1 MGRLVVSATDKKI
14 SVKESDTV
22 VTRVVTF
29 AGTRM
34 GCDEGTRRTARR
46 VAIRWAEITGTSEAC
61 ASAAWR
67 RLGLG
72 RLPAPSKIS
81 ESDWEDILQSLD
93 AEISELVNNPDSKF
107 YIYG

>member
-1 MGRLVVSATDKKI
+1 MLKVSATDKMI
-14 SVKESDTV
+14 YVRDTDTGC
-22 VTRVVTF
+22 TRGVSF
-29 AGTRM
+29 RGTRM
-34 GCDEGTRRTARR
+34 ACDEGCRRTARQ
-46 VAIRWAEITGTSEAC
+46 VAIRWAELTGTSEAC

-67 RLGLG
+67 KLGLG

-93 AEISELVNNPDSKF
+93 AEISELVNDPESRF